1 MEMVC
6 KWDIIYFLIFSLSN
20 GMVFSY
26 FNIYHKTWILNSHL
40 FLLQHYMKI
49 GWSSS
54 TFIKWLTFDQ
64 GIYSTVFPYWW
75 MNELPNNDSR
85 NNENQS

>member
-1 MEMVC
+1 MV
-6 KWDIIYFLIFSLSN
+6 L
-20 GMVFSY
+20 SY
-26 FNIYHKTWILNSHL
+26 FNIYHKTWILNSHPFL
-40 FLLQHYMKI
+40 FGHFMKI

-64 GIYSTVFPYWW
+64 DIYSTVLPNWW